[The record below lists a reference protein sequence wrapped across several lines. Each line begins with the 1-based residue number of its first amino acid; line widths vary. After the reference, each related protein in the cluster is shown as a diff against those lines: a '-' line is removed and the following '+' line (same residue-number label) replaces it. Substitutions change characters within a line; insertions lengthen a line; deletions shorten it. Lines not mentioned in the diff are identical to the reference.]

1 MAKPEQKSF
10 RPVTAKSSGNIPLFS
25 VAGDFV
31 ILNSLFVAAFYA
43 FSGPSQAF
51 SSIDYLTFY
60 LYLNFTWS
68 ILILL
73 FGAHQIE
80 RNSSRKS
87 ILFLCTRLVIFFFF
101 LFLLYFQITPLAYFP
116 RSEIKYLF
124 ILFFILL
131 ISWKLS
137 VYYVFLVLRKKGHY
151 QRKVIIVGF
160 GPESVELSRFFSANV
175 WSGYRFLGFFDG
187 SKDEKRGVIGDWQE
201 IKSYV
206 DHHEVDEIFLALHR
220 IPQMVMQD
228 VGVLLSDYPGKV
240 RVIPELG
247 RFSFKSAELISY
259 GSVPVLQIQPG
270 PLSYWYNRLV
280 KRVFDVILSLVVISG
295 VVSWMSVI
303 LYILSIPGKNGGLFF
318 TQKRTGIDGKEFTCI
333 KYRTMRR
340 NRDAHEKQAVYNDE
354 RVTPTGRILRK
365 LSLDELPQFLNVLAG
380 QMSVVGPRPHMLRH
394 TEEYRH
400 LIQGFMLRHTVKPG
414 ITGLAQV
421 NGFRGEIKNMND
433 LRNRVESDVS
443 YVENWSINLDL
454 RIIAQTL
461 WVLVRGQ
468 KEAY

>member
-1 MAKPEQKSF
+1 MTKD
-10 RPVTAKSSGNIPLFS
+10 SGNIPLFS
-25 VAGDFV
+25 IAGDFV
-31 ILNSLFVAAFYA
+31 ILNLLFVA
-43 FSGPSQAF
+43 G
-51 SSIDYLTFY
+51 FY
-60 LYLNFTWS
+60 LLYGAAPEYSFVDYFTFFGYLNFAWG
-68 ILILL
+68 ILVLA
-73 FGAHQIE
+73 FGAHKID
-80 RNSSRKS
+80 RNATRKS
-87 ILFLCTRLVIFFFF
+87 ILYLYIRIIVFFFF
-101 LFLLYFQITPLAYFP
+101 IFLLYFQATPLSYFP
-116 RSEIKYLF
+116 RENIKYLF
-124 ILFFILL
+124 TVFCLL
-131 ISWKLS
+131 LLSWKFA
-137 VYYVFLVLRKKGHY
+137 VYYSFYFLRKKGY
-151 QRKVIIVGF
+151 YLRNVIIVGYS
-160 GPESVELSRFFSANV
+160 PESVELSRFFAANV

-206 DHHEVDEIFLALHR
+206 YHHEVDEIFLALHR

-228 VGVLLSDYPGKV
+228 ISVLLSDYPGKV

-247 RFSFKSAELISY
+247 RFSFKSADLISY

-280 KRVFDVILSLVVISG
+280 KRVFDIILSLVVITG
-295 VVSWMSVI
+295 VLSWMSVI
-303 LYILSIPGKNGGLFF
+303 LYMISFPGRHGGLFF
-318 TQKRTGIDGKEFTCI
+318 LQKRTGIDGKEFTCI

-340 NRDAHEKQAVYNDE
+340 NREANEKQAVFNDE
-354 RVTPTGRILRK
+354 RVTPTGRFLRK

-394 TEEYRH
+394 TEEYRN